1 MKNFWKNKK
10 VVVTGASGFIGRHAV
25 GKLIAKGAQVK
36 AILSPKTDK
45 RKLRKIFGENI
56 NKVIFVKADLLRF
69 KDCLKITKGQN
80 IILNFAA
87 VDGGSRFK
95 LEHSAEIFG
104 ANMRIVLNM
113 LDASV
118 ASKVDRLL
126 LMSSIEV
133 YPKNAKTPIKE
144 NTKWDPSEETNGY
157 IWSKRFSEEIAKIY
171 AKNFG
176 LKIAIARPG
185 NVYGPGDI
193 TGIRKG
199 RVIPTFIDKM
209 RKKEE
214 IELFEGGKQEKQFIF
229 VDDLISAV
237 LDLTELYA
245 ICDPVNIVGK
255 EIVTIKQLSE
265 IIKSLIYGSTEK
277 NVKFI
282 MKKSKKIFSTSK
294 LRKSVGFIPQYSL
307 INGLKETITT
317 FASNV

>member
-1 MKNFWKNKK
+1 
-10 VVVTGASGFIGRHAV
+10 
-25 GKLIAKGAQVK
+25 
-36 AILSPKTDK
+36 
-45 RKLRKIFGENI
+45 
-56 NKVIFVKADLLRF
+56 
-69 KDCLKITKGQN
+69 
-80 IILNFAA
+80 
-87 VDGGSRFK
+87 
-95 LEHSAEIFG
+95 
-104 ANMRIVLNM
+104 
-113 LDASV
+113 
-118 ASKVDRLL
+118 
-126 LMSSIEV
+126 
-133 YPKNAKTPIKE
+133 KE